1 MANERLLLR
10 DVIGGFA
17 PGQDLQAV
25 LLLTYSFDGKWLEEG
40 FLPDL
45 FDRRVT
51 TALVLRDKNAVVVEA
66 PSVRYHRADAVF
78 SRRVFHPKLG
88 LFVAENRALAII
100 GSANLTRGGLERNL
114 ELASMYEVTTEG
126 GPRSLF
132 QSLLKYVGGPLA
144 QEVTGVAASA
154 LRDTEVAL
162 HEVLNRVPKN
172 DNSPHLFLHNYERT
186 LWEQILEALPH
197 RHVARITIISPFF
210 EPNITQRE
218 DPKPDADD
226 DSPFDHLFSD
236 FVFDPPKGEKPVV
249 VFFQQSEGRTL
260 LPVDKLKARM
270 SDIELYQRLSTS
282 DDRGPLH
289 GKMLVIEGARGKG
302 REPFLVT
309 VHGSPNFTSAALLS
323 RPPEGN
329 AEIAVLT
336 KMPARRSGSTK
347 TWSVLGLERL
357 FGEVNDWE
365 TLTYVAPEREPLPP
379 FDAFRLNAASLR
391 VGDRKLELAWEGNAP
406 GAVSLRVLVE
416 LNGVWTSLGSAPVT
430 VEKKITMHVP
440 DLTQIDE
447 AGLLSLRTSRVRVE
461 MLDVAG
467 VVVATSVSPVN
478 VDCPQQFCGLAMV
491 GKLMAT
497 LDQRIAF
504 AGCGVPQTYREQQK
518 FLEQHRAKDHRAG
531 KQPAV
536 LTHQA
541 DLDRF
546 FRNLHAGFRGMRARA
561 DAMPNSEFTLRRSV
575 RDLGRWCQ
583 EVVLPDGQIPTIEC
597 RLFLIDRL
605 GRAFQRTLDLA
616 QNSKVLVP
624 RLGEVVS
631 EFQIVTALKAAS
643 EWVDSIHDERLDDYI
658 EVTARRLRALA
669 VALNKLGGK

>member
-1 MANERLLLR
+1 MATERLLLR

-17 PGQDLQAV
+17 PGQDLRAV

-40 FLPDL
+40 FVPDL

-51 TALVLRDKNAVVVEA
+51 TALVLRDRNVVVAEA
-66 PSVRYHRADAVF
+66 PSVRYYQANASF

-88 LFVAENRALAII
+88 LFVAEDRALAVI

-114 ELASMYEVTTEG
+114 ELASTYEVTARG

-132 QSLLKYVGGPLA
+132 QSLFNYVGGPLA
-144 QEVTGVAASA
+144 QEVTGAPASA
-154 LRDTEVAL
+154 VRDTEVAL
-162 HEVLNRVPKN
+162 GEVLKRVPKN
-172 DNSPHLFLHNYERT
+172 DDSPHLFLHNYERT

-197 RHVARITIISPFF
+197 RHVARVTVVSPFF
-210 EPNITQRE
+210 EPNITERE
-218 DPKPDADD
+218 DPRPDADD
-226 DSPFDHLFSD
+226 GGPFARLFSD
-236 FVFDPPKGEKPVV
+236 LVFDPPKGERPVV

-282 DDRGPLH
+282 DDPRPLH

-302 REPFLVT
+302 REPFVVA

-357 FGEVNDWE
+357 FGKVNDWG
-365 TLTYVAPEREPLPP
+365 TLTYVSPEREPLPS
-379 FDAFRLNAASLR
+379 FDAFRLNDAFLR
-391 VGDRKLELAWEGNAP
+391 VGDRKLELTWEGNAL
-406 GAVSLRVLVE
+406 GAVSLRLLVE
-416 LNGVWTSLGSAPVT
+416 LNGVWTSLGSVPVT
-430 VEKKITMHVP
+430 VGKKITIDVP
-440 DLTQIDE
+440 DLTLIDE
-447 AGLLSLRTSRVRVE
+447 SGLLSLRASWIRVE
-461 MLDVAG
+461 MVNVAG
-467 VVVATSVSPVN
+467 VVVATSVSPIN

-531 KQPAV
+531 KDPTF

-541 DLDRF
+541 DLDLF

-575 RDLGRWCQ
+575 RDLGRWYE
-583 EVVLPDGQIPTIEC
+583 EVLLPDGQIPTNEC

-605 GRAFQRTLDLA
+605 GRALQHTLDLG
-616 QNSKVLVP
+616 QNSKVLAP
-624 RLGEVVS
+624 RLGAVVREFEVA
-631 EFQIVTALKAAS
+631 TALKAAS
-643 EWVDSIHDERLDDYI
+643 EWVESIHDTRLDDYI
-658 EVTARRLRALA
+658 EETARRLRAVA
-669 VALNKLGGK
+669 VALNKLGGE